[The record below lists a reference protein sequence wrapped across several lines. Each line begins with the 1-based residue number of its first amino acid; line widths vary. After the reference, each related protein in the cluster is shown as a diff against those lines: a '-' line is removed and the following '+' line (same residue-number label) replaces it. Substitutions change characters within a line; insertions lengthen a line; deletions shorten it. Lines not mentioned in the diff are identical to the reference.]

1 MYHQPAF
8 KKTSGFFEE
17 TDNRNSYG
25 GGSDSVGG
33 DNRRMFKNANLQEI
47 FLNNCRKNEN
57 LVHVELIKGEKRTGK
72 IIGFDSQS
80 VILSSMETQFLIYK
94 SAIATVIPDKPVQYI
109 FNELHKHEY
118 YGANEFELLH
128 TGTEE
133 ACHNA

>member
-8 KKTSGFFEE
+8 KKSVGFFEE
-17 TDNRNSYG
+17 TDHRNSYG
-25 GGSDSVGG
+25 GGNDPFSG

-57 LVHVELIKGEKRTGK
+57 LVHIELIQGDKRTGK

-94 SAIATVIPDKPVQYI
+94 SAIAAVIPDKPVQYI
-109 FNELHKHEY
+109 FNELHKQQY
-118 YGANEFELLH
+118 YGQGEFDYLH
-128 TGTEE
+128 IGAEE
-133 ACHNA
+133 ACNNA

>member
-8 KKTSGFFEE
+8 KKSPGFFEE
-17 TDNRNSYG
+17 TDNRNMYG
-25 GGSDSVGG
+25 GGADSFGG
-33 DNRRMFKNANLQEI
+33 DNRRTFKNANLQEI

-57 LVHVELIKGEKRTGK
+57 LVHVELVKGEKRTGK
-72 IIGFDSQS
+72 IVGFDSQS
-80 VILSSMETQFLIYK
+80 VILSCMETQFLIYK

-118 YGANEFELLH
+118 YGTGEFEFLN

-133 ACHNA
+133 ARNNA